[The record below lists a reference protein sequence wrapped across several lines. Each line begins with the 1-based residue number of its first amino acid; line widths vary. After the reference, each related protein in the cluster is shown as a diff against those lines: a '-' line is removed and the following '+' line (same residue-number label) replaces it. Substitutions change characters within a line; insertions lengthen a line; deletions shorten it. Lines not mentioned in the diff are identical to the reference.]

1 MPQHPKAGII
11 IVTWEKREDVLNL
24 LNTLKNLDYDNYD
37 IVVVDNASTD
47 GTAEAVKE
55 AFPGVHIIVNPENLG
70 GTGGFN
76 TGIKYA
82 LGKGVYK
89 YLWLLDNDVE
99 VDSRALS
106 ELVRVL
112 ESSEEIAVAGSAM
125 YDLTDKD
132 KFLEAGY
139 FIDLTKGRFHD
150 DKKSI
155 PDNARGKEFFIVDSI
170 SSCSLC
176 VSAEAI
182 LDVGIWDEN
191 YFIYCD
197 DVDWNIRFGEK
208 GYKVASVPGSR
219 IWHVPWLF
227 KIGFNTAYYANRN
240 MLYLMNKHVPFPKRA
255 LGLLYKEL
263 SILLLSLKLLVSGDY
278 FHSILTLKS
287 VIDFFDKR
295 FGKFEDL
302 EYIENLKKNAGERP
316 YMLWTETLAR
326 LAVKNVT
333 YVISAFLSLIKGTAI
348 EGLRILFKRL
358 PPDTRLKLIDKIN
371 NHYLSKRAKCRRS

>member
-1 MPQHPKAGII
+1 MPQHPKVGII
-11 IVTWEKREDVLNL
+11 IVTWEKKEYVLNL
-24 LNTLKNLDYDNYD
+24 LATLKNLDYDNYD
-37 IVVVDNASTD
+37 IVVVDNASSD
-47 GTAEAVKE
+47 GTAEALKG
-55 AFPGVHIIVNPENLG
+55 AFPGVHLIVNPENLG

-82 LGKGVYK
+82 LREGIYK

-99 VDSRALS
+99 VDKEALI
-106 ELVRVL
+106 ELVNVL

-125 YDLTDKD
+125 YNLTDKD

-139 FIDLTKGRFHD
+139 FIDLTRGRFRD

-155 PDNARGKEFFIVDSI
+155 PDNAGGKGFNIVDSV

-176 VSAEAI
+176 VSTDAVQ
-182 LDVGIWDEN
+182 DVGIWDEN

-208 GYKVASVPGSR
+208 GYKVASVSGSR
-219 IWHVPWLF
+219 IWHIPWLF

-240 MLYLMNKHVPFPKRA
+240 MLYLMSKHVPFPKRA

-263 SILLLSLKLLVSGDY
+263 SILLLSLKLLISGDY

-287 VIDFFDKR
+287 VIDFFDKS

-302 EYIENLKKNAGERP
+302 EYLEKLKKNAGERP
-316 YMLWTETLAR
+316 YTLWTGTLAR
-326 LAVKNVT
+326 LAIKNAT
-333 YVISAFLSLIKGTAI
+333 YTITAISSLIQGMAI
-348 EGLRILFKRL
+348 EGLRVLFKRL
-358 PPDTRLKLIDKIN
+358 PHETRLKLIGKIN
-371 NHYLSKRAKCRRS
+371 DHYLSKRVKCRRS